1 MLKRMSNVVPKIRY
15 LSLHQFKSPTFWGYN
30 NSVLAMLI
38 ITLLLFY
45 MPDPCQR
52 SILNMLTELAMF
64 GPLLKAKDLKLDI
77 ADSVNRFLSALNL
90 YIKSVP

>member
-15 LSLHQFKSPTFWGYN
+15 LSLHQFKSPT
-30 NSVLAMLI
+30 VLAMLI